1 MCRVYQQRLL
11 LHRISKD
18 DTDGDDE
25 DGDDEIWI

>member
-1 MCRVYQQRLL
+1 MRRVHQQRLL

-25 DGDDEIWI
+25 DGDDEI

>member
-1 MCRVYQQRLL
+1 MCRVYQQCLL

-25 DGDDEIWI
+25 DGDDEI

>member
-1 MCRVYQQRLL
+1 MCRVYQQHLL

-25 DGDDEIWI
+25 DGDDEI

>member
-1 MCRVYQQRLL
+1 MRRVYQQRLL

-25 DGDDEIWI
+25 DGDDEI